1 MVTII
6 VSGLSWN
13 LLNMLYFNSKCVRHG
28 GAQGSDTLNL
38 IKAVLV
44 SYLLGKVHL
53 SSHEAETVDYLEGR
67 GVNTL

>member
-1 MVTII
+1 MCEAWWST
-6 VSGLSWN
+6 
-13 LLNMLYFNSKCVRHG
+13 
-28 GAQGSDTLNL
+28 GSDTLNL

-67 GVNTL
+67 GVQHTMILKML

>member
-1 MVTII
+1 MCDAWWST
-6 VSGLSWN
+6 
-13 LLNMLYFNSKCVRHG
+13 
-28 GAQGSDTLNL
+28 GSDTLNL